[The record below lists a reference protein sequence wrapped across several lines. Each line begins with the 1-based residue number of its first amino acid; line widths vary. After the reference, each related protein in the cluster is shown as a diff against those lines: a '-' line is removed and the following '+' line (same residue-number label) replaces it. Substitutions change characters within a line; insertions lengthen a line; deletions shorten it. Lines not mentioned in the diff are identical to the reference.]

1 MKEVV
6 ITLLV
11 AILIFFIFRNSRYI
25 KDEPLILTKIDTVY
39 QEKTFTKFT
48 KGKDIPYFIIDNDI
62 HTVEFTDT
70 IHDTITIVKDY
81 LTTKVFTDTFTIDSS
96 KFTII
101 DTISQNTI
109 QGRRFLA
116 DIKERTIRITNDIY
130 HKDKNTFYLGVLG
143 DLRRFDN
150 KLGIG
155 VGLGYKT
162 PKNGLFIFGAST
174 NQYSVGYYKKLF

>member
-48 KGKDIPYFIIDNDI
+48 KGKDIPYLVLQDNYILD
-62 HTVEFTDT
+62 TVR
-70 IHDTITIVKDY
+70 DTITIVKDY
-81 LTTKVFTDTFTIDSS
+81 LTVKVFTDTFTIDSS

-130 HKDKNTFYLGVLG
+130 HKDKNAFYFGVLG

>member
-11 AILIFFIFRNSRYI
+11 AILIFFIFRNSRYT

-48 KGKDIPYFIIDNDI
+48 KGKDIPYLVLQDNFILD
-62 HTVEFTDT
+62 TV
-70 IHDTITIVKDY
+70 HDTITIVKDY
-81 LTTKVFTDTFTIDSS
+81 LTTKVFTDTFAIDSS

-130 HKDKNTFYLGVLG
+130 HKDKNAFYFGVLG

>member
-1 MKEVV
+1 MV
-6 ITLLV
+6 LQDNY
-11 AILIFFIFRNSRYI
+11 IL
-25 KDEPLILTKIDTVY
+25 DTVR
-39 QEKTFTKFT
+39 
-48 KGKDIPYFIIDNDI
+48 
-62 HTVEFTDT
+62 
-70 IHDTITIVKDY
+70 DTITIVKDY

-101 DTISQNTI
+101 DTISENTI

-116 DIKERTIRITNDIY
+116 DIKERTIRITNDIH

-155 VGLGYKT
+155 VGLTFKT
-162 PKNGLFIFGAST
+162 AKNDLFNFGIST
-174 NQYSVGYYKKLF
+174 NQYSVGYYKKIF

>member
-11 AILIFFIFRNSRYI
+11 AILIIFIARTSKYT
-25 KDEPLILTKIDTVY
+25 KDEPVILTKIDTVY
-39 QEKTFTKFT
+39 QEKTFTKYT
-48 KGKDIPYFIIDNDI
+48 KGKDIPHLVISDIILKD
-62 HTVEFTDT
+62 TV
-70 IHDTITIVKDY
+70 HDTVTIVKDY
-81 LTTKVFTDTFTIDSS
+81 YTTKVYTDTFTLDSS

-101 DTISQNTI
+101 DTISQNAI
-109 QGRRFLA
+109 QGRQFLA
-116 DIKERTIRITNDIY
+116 HIKERTITITNDIY
-130 HKDKNTFYLGVLG
+130 HKDKNSLYLGILG

-155 VGLGYKT
+155 VGIGYKT

-174 NQYSVGYYKKLF
+174 NQYSFSYYKKLF

>member
-48 KGKDIPYFIIDNDI
+48 KGKYIPYLVLQDNYILD
-62 HTVEFTDT
+62 TVR
-70 IHDTITIVKDY
+70 DTITIVKDY
-81 LTTKVFTDTFTIDSS
+81 LTVKVFTDTFTIDSS

-130 HKDKNTFYLGVLG
+130 HKDKNAFYFGVLG

-150 KLGIG
+150 KLGLGI
-155 VGLGYKT
+155 GLGYKT

>member
-11 AILIFFIFRNSRYI
+11 AILIIFIARTSRYT
-25 KDEPLILTKIDTVY
+25 KDEPVILTKIDTVY
-39 QEKTFTKFT
+39 QEKTFTKYT
-48 KGKDIPYFIIDNDI
+48 KGKDIPHLVISDIILKD
-62 HTVEFTDT
+62 TV
-70 IHDTITIVKDY
+70 HDTVTIVKDY
-81 LTTKVFTDTFTIDSS
+81 LTTKVYTDTFTLDSS

-101 DTISQNTI
+101 DTISQNAI
-109 QGRRFLA
+109 QGRQFLA
-116 DIKERTIRITNDIY
+116 HIKERTITITNDIY
-130 HKDKNTFYLGVLG
+130 HKDKNSLYLGILG

-155 VGLGYKT
+155 VGIGYKT

-174 NQYSVGYYKKLF
+174 NQYSFSYYKKLF

>member
-25 KDEPLILTKIDTVY
+25 KDEPLIVTKIDTVY

-48 KGKDIPYFIIDNDI
+48 KGKDIPYLVLQDNFIL
-62 HTVEFTDT
+62 DT
-70 IHDTITIVKDY
+70 IRDTITIVKDY
-81 LTTKVFTDTFTIDSS
+81 LTVKVFTDTFTIDSS

-116 DIKERTIRITNDIY
+116 DIKERTITITNDIH
-130 HKDKNTFYLGVLG
+130 HKDKNALYLGVLG

-155 VGLGYKT
+155 VGLTFKT
-162 PKNGLFIFGAST
+162 AKNDLFNFGIST
-174 NQYSVGYYKKLF
+174 NQYSVGYYKKIF

>member
-48 KGKDIPYFIIDNDI
+48 KGKDIPYLVLQDNYI
-62 HTVEFTDT
+62 LDT
-70 IHDTITIVKDY
+70 ILDTITIVKDY
-81 LTTKVFTDTFTIDSS
+81 LTVKVFTDTFTIDSS

-116 DIKERTIRITNDIY
+116 DIKERTITITNDIH

-155 VGLGYKT
+155 VGLTFKT
-162 PKNGLFIFGAST
+162 AKNDLFNFGIST
-174 NQYSVGYYKKLF
+174 NQYSVGYYKKIF

>member
-48 KGKDIPYFIIDNDI
+48 KGKDIPYLVLQDNYI
-62 HTVEFTDT
+62 LDT
-70 IHDTITIVKDY
+70 IRDTITIVKDY

-130 HKDKNTFYLGVLG
+130 HKDKNAFYFGVLG

-162 PKNGLFIFGAST
+162 PKNGLFIFAAST